1 MQHDGAPR
9 TGRWTLLQ
17 APLVLGML
25 FLLMGGCNSVGSD
38 PTDETS
44 FNTEVET
51 QTVATGA
58 VDTEELDKGTY
69 GKIVEGTQVVLRSED
84 ELAAFWAELHGGS
97 TSAGGDALPDPPQV
111 DFETQIVVGVVL
123 GERSTGG
130 YSVDIDRVMANEDQG
145 TMRVEYTRIEPGD
158 ACVVTQA
165 LTSPYVLATVDLQDE
180 PVDSGDEVT
189 FARSEQTRSC

>member
-1 MQHDGAPR
+1 M
-9 TGRWTLLQ
+9 
-17 APLVLGML
+17 V

-38 PTDETS
+38 PTDETG
-44 FNTEVET
+44 FNTKVET

-84 ELAAFWAELHGGS
+84 ELAAFWADLHGGATS
-97 TSAGGDALPDPPQV
+97 TGEDTPPDPPPV
-111 DFETQIVVGVVL
+111 DFETQVVVGVVL

-130 YSVDIDRVMANEDQG
+130 YSVNIDRVVANEDEG
-145 TMRVEYTRIEPGD
+145 TMRVEFTEAVPGGTC
-158 ACVVTQA
+158 AATGA
-165 LTSPYVLATVDLQDE
+165 LTSPYVLATVNLQDE
-180 PVDSGDEVT
+180 PVDSDDEVV

>member
-1 MQHDGAPR
+1 
-9 TGRWTLLQ
+9 
-17 APLVLGML
+17 ML

-158 ACVVTQA
+158 ACAATGV

-180 PVDSGDEVT
+180 PVDSGDEVM